1 MQDREK
7 QRNYDAE
14 DSALEGTV
22 ATDLVSVEQLSSIT
36 ARICETLWWAHEA
49 VGREVTVSTT
59 RGARSRANVALS
71 LVKIAKG
78 HNSPAVLAHELAHI
92 ASGPLGVGH
101 GPRFRACHV
110 AILSMISGHEVA
122 DLLARGYKKAGLSI
136 DDLSVEPDVLGP
148 TGLLGGGEPVEAND
162 VWVRRVQKLLAKAES
177 TSHLAEAE
185 ALRAKAVELI
195 ATHRIDLARVE
206 TGESAER
213 KVVVKKLSVAATPY
227 MGAWSSLLSTISSHY
242 DCGMF
247 WMSRASGRE
256 FSVAGHPS
264 DVSLVLY
271 TFTSLVSQSAAEL
284 ALAEQEERSAR
295 RKMGNMLAWRRSFYL
310 GFASGV
316 AARFRDIARAQAA
329 ARAEACAVDG
339 SAGEHTLEIELVAR
353 RKAVADYMTSLRL
366 HRASGYAAARH
377 ASAYGK
383 GHDAAGRAS
392 LGARPDRVQ
401 RALGAGR

>member
-1 MQDREK
+1 MRDREK

-22 ATDLVSVEQLSSIT
+22 ATDLVSVEQLSTLT
-36 ARICETLWWAHEA
+36 ARICGTLWWAHEA
-49 VGREVTVSTT
+49 VGREVTVATT
-59 RGARSRANVALS
+59 RGARSRAFVALS

-101 GPRFRACHV
+101 GPRFRACHI
-110 AILSMISGHEVA
+110 AILSMISGPEVA
-122 DLLARGYKKAGLSI
+122 ELLARGYKKAGLVI
-136 DDLSVEPDVLGP
+136 DDLSVEPDMLGP
-148 TGLLGGGEPVEAND
+148 SGLLGGSTPPDAND

-185 ALRAKAVELI
+185 SLRAKAVELI
-195 ATHRIDLARVE
+195 STHRIDLARVE
-206 TGESAER
+206 IDESTER
-213 KVVVKKLSVAATPY
+213 KVVVKNLSVAATPY

-247 WMSRASGRE
+247 WVSRSSGRL

-284 ALAEQEERSAR
+284 ELTETAERASGR
-295 RKMGNMLAWRRSFYL
+295 TLGNMLAWRRSFYL
-310 GFASGV
+310 GFVSGV
-316 AARFRDIARAQAA
+316 ASRFRDIAREYAA
-329 ARAEACAVDG
+329 ARAAACSVDA

-353 RKAVADYMTSLRL
+353 RKAVADYMSSLRL
-366 HRASGYAAARH
+366 HSATGYAAARH
-377 ASAYGK
+377 AAAYSK
-383 GHDAAGRAS
+383 GHAAASRAT
-392 LGARPDRVQ
+392 LGARPERVQ
-401 RALGAGR
+401 RSLGTGR